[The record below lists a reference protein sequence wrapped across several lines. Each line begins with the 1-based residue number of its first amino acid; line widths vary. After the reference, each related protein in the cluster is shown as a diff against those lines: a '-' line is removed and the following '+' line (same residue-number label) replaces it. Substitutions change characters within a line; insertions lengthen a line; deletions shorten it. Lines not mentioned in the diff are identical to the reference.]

1 MTFSILLEQFQNL
14 PFGTDAFKQLK
25 INCES
30 QIAHSEA
37 DFEKTAIFMIYGFAK
52 NYVLL
57 YEDQA
62 ITAEF
67 AAKAKNQLLGYM
79 QQLDTAIQTQ
89 DRAIILNHLDQVTA
103 HYMQSSRIF

>member
-1 MTFSILLEQFQNL
+1 
-14 PFGTDAFKQLK
+14 
-25 INCES
+25 
-30 QIAHSEA
+30 
-37 DFEKTAIFMIYGFAK
+37 MIYGFAK

-89 DRAIILNHLDQVTA
+89 DRATILNHLDQVTA

>member
-1 MTFSILLEQFQNL
+1 MIFPALLEQFQNL

-25 INCES
+25 INCEY
-30 QIAHSEA
+30 QIIHGESN
-37 DFEKTAIFMIYGFAK
+37 FEKSAVFLIYGFAK

-67 AAKAKNQLLGYM
+67 AANAKAQLLGYI
-79 QQLDTAIQTQ
+79 QQLNTAIQTQ
-89 DRAIILNHLDQVTA
+89 NSATLLDTLNQVTA

>member
-1 MTFSILLEQFQNL
+1 MTFSAILEQFQNL

-30 QIAHSEA
+30 QIAHSES

-67 AAKAKNQLLGYM
+67 ASKAKSQLLEYM
-79 QQLDTAIQTQ
+79 HQFNTALRTNSSQK
-89 DRAIILNHLDQVTA
+89 ILETYNQVTN
-103 HYMQSSRIF
+103 HYMHSSRIF

>member
-30 QIAHSEA
+30 QIAHSES
-37 DFEKTAIFMIYGFAK
+37 DFEKTAIFIIYGFAK

-79 QQLDTAIQTQ
+79 QQLDTAIKTQ
-89 DRAIILNHLDQVTA
+89 DQQQFLIT
-103 HYMQSSRIF
+103 